1 MRIRLEMTSQTE
13 GIGMTDLEER
23 ILREREEIAARVA
36 SFRAMQEKFRRE
48 REEFVSHTWRRIR
61 KGEPIPYW
69 S

>member
-1 MRIRLEMTSQTE
+1 MRLETTSQTE

-36 SFRAMQEKFRRE
+36 SFRATQEKFRRE
-48 REEFVSHTWRRIR
+48 REEFVSFTWQNIR
-61 KGEPIPYW
+61 KRKPTPYR